1 MEELK
6 INIPV
11 INFDEIE
18 KPSAEE
24 ITRSQVK
31 EPTKKQEESDEPI
44 GLNLSDSSNTKNSF
58 LDNEYEE
65 EDDDEEETEQSLE
78 SLSTEEAA
86 AEELYQEGYFTE
98 LPDDIDTENFSFQDF
113 VKTVKH
119 NFELQKQREEEIKSE
134 AANVTFEKI
143 VSKMSPLTQQL
154 FEYELKGGEEAN
166 IVDLAKSIIYSNDIK
181 SLTTANVRDQER
193 IVKEYYKSTG
203 DSSQEIEERIKDL
216 ASANLLEK
224 EAIRL
229 KPKLDAKADEI
240 AQEKAR
246 QQELLY
252 NQERDNKKKL
262 ETKVLDTLK
271 AGNLDGIPLD
281 QEMASFLFDALM
293 NDEVPMRIKGKQVE
307 VSVAEA
313 MIRYHKYHDKGNV
326 AHLMKALYF
335 LHDPEKFESYY
346 KKQVTTKESERM
358 IKENRISSSSKS
370 GKFVTSEPKKTTSA
384 PLNNR
389 FLNTTRK

>member
-24 ITRSQVK
+24 ITTSRVK
-31 EPTKKQEESDEPI
+31 ESATKEEVDNLDETDSV
-44 GLNLSDSSNTKNSF
+44 GLNLN
-58 LDNEYEE
+58 NEDEDYEDE
-65 EDDDEEETEQSLE
+65 EDDNDELGP
-78 SLSTEEAA
+78 LSSEEEAA
-86 AEELYQEGYFTE
+86 ELLYKEGYFTE
-98 LPDDIDTENFSFQDF
+98 LPEDVDTENFTFEDF

-119 NFELQKQREEEIKSE
+119 NFELQKQKEEEIKSE

-154 FEYELKGGEEAN
+154 FEYELKGGEEAA

-181 SLTTANVRDQER
+181 SLSTVSVRDQER

-203 DSSQEIEERIKDL
+203 DSPQEVEERIKDL

-240 AQEKAR
+240 AQEKAK

-262 ETKVLDTLK
+262 ETKVLSTLK
-271 AGNLDGIPLD
+271 SGNLDGIPLD
-281 QEMASFLFDALM
+281 QEMATFLFDALM

-313 MIRYHKYHDKGNV
+313 MIRYHKYHEKGNV

-358 IKENRISSSSKS
+358 IKENRISANTKS
-370 GKFVTSEPKKTTSA
+370 GKFVASDTKKSSSTTM
-384 PLNNR
+384 NNR